1 MLLSRRLVI
10 SSKYQNFQLSKYTK
24 RSKSPPILSF
34 PWNSF
39 CLFFSLDN
47 KMFNGKGKSTPLVY
61 YIPSTFSGILHDSSS
76 PLKRIIS
83 FLLLCVRLLFKTLY
97 DLYVTT
103 LCPSQRMCVSLIF
116 LYNLIEVSI
125 HKSYEVCPSEKRTQ
139 KFTEVVLLKSVVS
152 TTDSVH
158 VGV

>member
-1 MLLSRRLVI
+1 MREYGWNKQIKNKKGLIAKLMLLSRRLVI

-83 FLLLCVRLLFKTLY
+83 FLLLCVRLLFKTLSRMGL
-97 DLYVTT
+97 DLCGRRKPIVAKPQSTYNVSSFFT
-103 LCPSQRMCVSLIF
+103 LF
-116 LYNLIEVSI
+116 LPFKLN
-125 HKSYEVCPSEKRTQ
+125 HTP
-139 KFTEVVLLKSVVS
+139 LL
-152 TTDSVH
+152 
-158 VGV
+158 